1 MNSLNKDVLNII
13 FTYINLE
20 FLICITMT
28 NSFLNN
34 LSRIFI
40 KDKYCKYKYIN
51 IFKQISKRPSVIEE
65 NIHLDDILESSDIK
79 LSNEIYILYELIK
92 QFNINY
98 EKCYYLQDNLKNLK
112 EEITISCK
120 KRKIKSI
127 PIVVKYIGI
136 GYLDVLYNILDTE
149 KYFLTNMGGSNSY
162 EHEDNEK
169 KLLNLTIDN
178 IKLVNLDYG
187 IEYLFKNDSIKNH
200 SN

>member
-136 GYLDVLYNILDTE
+136 GYFDVLYNILDTE

>member
-1 MNSLNKDVLNII
+1 MNSLNKDVLNKI

-28 NSFLNN
+28 NNYLNN

-51 IFKQISKRPSVIEE
+51 IFKLISKRSSVIED
-65 NIHLDDILESSDIK
+65 NIDLDDILESSDIK

-98 EKCYYLQDNLKNLK
+98 EKCDYLQNNLKNLK

-127 PIVVKYIGI
+127 PIVVKYIGMGHLI
-136 GYLDVLYNILDTE
+136 VLYNILDTD
-149 KYFLTNMGGSNSY
+149 KYFLTNMGGSNGY

-169 KLLNLTIDN
+169 KLLNLTIDKV
-178 IKLVNLDYG
+178 KLFNLDDG
-187 IEYLFKNDSIKNH
+187 IEYLFKNYNIINH